1 MAGSGVPGTR
11 CYPPKYV
18 NRFFRSAL
26 FPLVVIVLL
35 VYLASQTLMPR
46 RDNGQNITY
55 SELIQQT
62 KQGNVSEVTFTPTRQ
77 SITAVLDS
85 GQKVKVNYPSPQSQ
99 VAYQK
104 VLEQNNVKF
113 DSKGI
118 GTSAWWALLTGFLPF
133 LLLIGFWIFL
143 MNQMQGGGSK
153 VMSFGKSRAKRMSPD
168 SPKVTYKDVAGA
180 DEAVEELQ
188 EIKEFLENPKK
199 FQALGAR
206 IPKGVLLYGP
216 PGTGKT
222 LLARATA
229 GEAGVPFFSISG
241 SDFVEMF
248 VGVGASRVRDL
259 FEQAKQA
266 SPCIIFIDEI
276 DAVGR
281 HRGAGL
287 GGGHDEREQTLNQLL
302 VEMDGFELKD
312 NIILIAATNRP
323 DILDPAL
330 LRPGR
335 FDRQIVVD
343 RPDRKGRQQILEV
356 HAKGKPL
363 DKEIDLDV
371 LAAATPGFTGADL
384 ANVINEAA
392 LLAARRGS
400 KTIGQL
406 ELEEGI
412 MRVIA
417 GPEKKSRLFSEKE
430 RKITAYHE
438 MGHALVG
445 FFLEGTD
452 EVHKISIVSR
462 GQALGYTISLPAEDR
477 YLTTKGTLMDQ
488 MAMTLGGRA
497 AEELVFN
504 EVTTG
509 AANDIERITSTAKQM
524 IMRFGMSEKL
534 GPRVLGRNHDMPF
547 LGREMGAEPDYS
559 EEIAKEIDD
568 EIRRVIEEAHDKAT
582 TVLREHMQELHRL
595 SAILIERETIDKT
608 QFERLL
614 AGEAEESV
622 FAEEGKT
629 TEEPSEPEPE
639 KKPSLRPSPRPLPG
653 AAMQPPPDPAAS

>member
-1 MAGSGVPGTR
+1 L
-11 CYPPKYV
+11 
-18 NRFFRSAL
+18 NRFLRSAL
-26 FPLVVIVLL
+26 FPVVVITLIVWLGT
-35 VYLASQTLMPR
+35 QTLMGHRHAAQKKTTSDLYAQVRGEPSQIKEVVFSP
-46 RDNGQNITY
+46 NKHQAQVL
-55 SELIQQT
+55 LINDT
-62 KQGNVSEVTFTPTRQ
+62 KYNVYYAT
-77 SITAVLDS
+77 D
-85 GQKVKVNYPSPQSQ
+85 QSQ
-99 VAYQK
+99 ADLQK
-104 VLEQNNVKF
+104 LLIDKGVPF

-118 GTSAWWALLTGFLPF
+118 GTSAWWSILTSLLPF
-133 LLLIGFWIFL
+133 VLLFGFWIFL
-143 MNQMQGGGSK
+143 MNQVQGGGSK
-153 VMSFGKSRAKRMSPD
+153 VMSFGKSRAKRMTPD
-168 SPKVTYKDVAGA
+168 SPKIGFKDVAGV

-222 LLARATA
+222 LLARAVA

-266 SPCIIFIDEI
+266 APCIVFMDEI

-302 VEMDGFELKD
+302 VEMDGFEMKD

-343 RPDRKGRQQILEV
+343 RPDRSGRRKILEV
-356 HAKGKPL
+356 HSKGKPL
-363 DKEIDLDV
+363 APEIDLDT
-371 LAAATPGFTGADL
+371 LAAGTPGFTGADL
-384 ANVINEAA
+384 ANLVNEAA
-392 LLAARRGS
+392 LLAARRG
-400 KTIGQL
+400 KKVIEQE

-412 MRVIA
+412 MRVLA
-417 GPEKKSRLFSEKE
+417 GPEKKARLLSEQE

-445 FFLEGTD
+445 HYLEHTNP
-452 EVHKISIVSR
+452 VHKITIVSR
-462 GQALGYTISLPAEDR
+462 GQALGLTISLPTEDK
-477 YLTTKGTLMDQ
+477 YLQTRSALMDDL
-488 MAMTLGGRA
+488 AMTLGGRA
-497 AEELVFN
+497 AEELVFH
-504 EVTTG
+504 EITTG
-509 AANDIERITSTAKQM
+509 AANDLEKVTSTAKSM

-534 GPRVLGRNHDMPF
+534 GPRVLGRNTDMPF
-547 LGREMGAEPDYS
+547 LGREMGHEPDYS
-559 EEIAKEIDD
+559 DEVAREIDE
-568 EIRRVIEEAHDKAT
+568 EIRRVIEEGHDRAT
-582 TVLREHMQELHRL
+582 RVLQEHMGDLHRI
-595 SAILIERETIDKT
+595 SAILIERETIDKD
-608 QFERLL
+608 QFERLV
-614 AGEAEESV
+614 AGEPEESV
-622 FAEEGKT
+622 FPEELPPVEPAPAP
-629 TEEPSEPEPE
+629 EEKRRAPQP
-639 KKPSLRPSPRPLPG
+639 KPRPFPSPGRAL
-653 AAMQPPPDPAAS
+653 QPPPPPEPTG

>member
-1 MAGSGVPGTR
+1 MS
-11 CYPPKYV
+11 
-18 NRFFRSAL
+18 RFFRSAL
-26 FPLVVIVLL
+26 FPLIVIVLL
-35 VYLASQTLMPR
+35 VYLASQTLLPR
-46 RDNGQNITY
+46 SDKQPKMTY
-55 SELIQQT
+55 SQLID
-62 KQGNVSEVTFTPTRQ
+62 NVEANPEKVSDVVFNPKGR
-77 SITAVLDS
+77 SIEAVYGGD
-85 GQKVKVNYPSPQSQ
+85 KYKVNYPSDESQ
-99 VAYQK
+99 IEFQNL
-104 VLEQNNVKF
+104 LEEKGVSF
-113 DSKGI
+113 DSKGT
-118 GTSAWWALLTGFLPF
+118 GDSAWWSILTYLLPF
-133 LLLIGFWIFL
+133 VLFFGFWIFL
-143 MNQMQGGGSK
+143 MNQVQGGGSK
-153 VMSFGKSRAKRMSPD
+153 VMSFGKSRAKRMAPD
-168 SPKVTYKDVAGA
+168 SPKITFKDVAGV
-180 DEAVEELQ
+180 DEAVEELH

-222 LLARATA
+222 LLARSVA

-266 SPCIIFIDEI
+266 SPCIIFMDEI

-302 VEMDGFELKD
+302 VEMDGFEMKD

-343 RPDRKGRQQILEV
+343 RPDRNGRRKILEV
-356 HAKGKPL
+356 HTKGKPI
-363 DKEIDLDV
+363 DNSVDLDT
-371 LAAATPGFTGADL
+371 LAAGTPGFTGADL
-384 ANVINEAA
+384 ANLVNEAA
-392 LLAARRGS
+392 LLAARHGR
-400 KTIGQL
+400 KTIGEL

-417 GPEKKSRLFSEKE
+417 GPEKKTRLLSEHE
-430 RKITAYHE
+430 RKVTAYHE

-445 FFLEGTD
+445 HHLPNCD
-452 EVHKISIVSR
+452 AVHKISIISR
-462 GQALGYTISLPAEDR
+462 GQALGYTISLPAEDKF
-477 YLTTKGTLMDQ
+477 LTTKSALMDQ

-497 AEELVFN
+497 AEELVFH

-509 AANDIERITSTAKQM
+509 AANDIEKVTATAKHM
-524 IMRFGMSEKL
+524 VMRYGMSEKL
-534 GPRVLGRNHDMPF
+534 GPRMLGRNHDMPF
-547 LGREMGAEPDYS
+547 LGRDMGSEPDYS
-559 EEIAKEIDD
+559 EEIAREIDD
-568 EIRRVIEEAHDKAT
+568 EIRRVIEEAHDRARK
-582 TVLREHMQELHRL
+582 VLAEHMEELHTL
-595 SAILIERETIDKT
+595 SELLIERETIDKD

-614 AGEAEESV
+614 AGESPDTVFPEAETPPP
-622 FAEEGKT
+622 AEGEA
-629 TEEPSEPEPE
+629 E
-639 KKPSLRPSPRPLPG
+639 KKPRAEPKPRPFPLPG
-653 AAMQPPPDPAAS
+653 ATMQPPPEPEGAN

>member
-1 MAGSGVPGTR
+1 
-11 CYPPKYV
+11 V

-26 FPLVVIVLL
+26 FPLIIIAALVWLALNTLGNHGPKVQRQNTSYFYSQVRNDPGSFTGAVTIDPNKQSLTATINNQKVSVHYATPQSEASLEQAMLGHGVQFNSKGVGSSPWWSILTSLLPFVLL
-35 VYLASQTLMPR
+35 
-46 RDNGQNITY
+46 
-55 SELIQQT
+55 
-62 KQGNVSEVTFTPTRQ
+62 F
-77 SITAVLDS
+77 
-85 GQKVKVNYPSPQSQ
+85 
-99 VAYQK
+99 
-104 VLEQNNVKF
+104 
-113 DSKGI
+113 
-118 GTSAWWALLTGFLPF
+118 
-133 LLLIGFWIFL
+133 GFWIFL
-143 MNQMQGGGSK
+143 MNQVQGGGSK
-153 VMSFGKSRAKRMSPD
+153 VMSFGKSRAKRMTPD
-168 SPKVTYKDVAGA
+168 SPKIGFKDVAGV

-222 LLARATA
+222 LLARAVA

-266 SPCIIFIDEI
+266 APCIVFMDEI

-302 VEMDGFELKD
+302 VEMDGFEMKD

-343 RPDRKGRQQILEV
+343 RPDRVGRRRILEV
-356 HAKGKPL
+356 HTKGKPL
-363 DKEIDLDV
+363 APEIELDT
-371 LAAATPGFTGADL
+371 LASGTPGFTGADL
-384 ANVINEAA
+384 ANLVNEAA
-392 LLAARRGS
+392 LLAARRG
-400 KTIGQL
+400 KKIIEQE

-412 MRVIA
+412 MRVVA
-417 GPEKKSRLFSEKE
+417 GPEKKARLLSEHE

-445 FFLEGTD
+445 HFLEHTD
-452 EVHKISIVSR
+452 PVHKITIVSR
-462 GQALGYTISLPAEDR
+462 GQALGLTISLPTEDR
-477 YLTTKGTLMDQ
+477 YLTTRTALLHQ

-497 AEELVFN
+497 AEEIVFH

-509 AANDIERITSTAKQM
+509 AANDLEKITQMAKQM

-534 GPRVLGRNHDMPF
+534 GPRVLGRGHDQPF
-547 LGREMGAEPDYS
+547 LGRDYGAEADYS
-559 EEIAKEIDD
+559 EEIAREIDD
-568 EIRRVIEEAHDKAT
+568 EIRRVIEEAHELALS
-582 TVLREHMQELHRL
+582 VLREHMDELHQI
-595 SAILIERETIDKT
+595 SQILIERETIDKD

-614 AGEAEESV
+614 AGEEEASV
-622 FAEEGKT
+622 FPEEVPVEAPPKPV
-629 TEEPSEPEPE
+629 EEPRRERQP
-639 KKPSLRPSPRPLPG
+639 RPRPFPLPG
-653 AAMQPPPDPAAS
+653 ATMQPPPPDPAKG

>member
-1 MAGSGVPGTR
+1 
-11 CYPPKYV
+11 V

-46 RDNGQNITY
+46 RDGNEKMTY
-55 SELIQQT
+55 SQLIQAT
-62 KQGNVSEVTFTPTRQ
+62 KNGDVSEVTFSPNRQ

-99 VAYQK
+99 AQYQN
-104 VLEQNNVKF
+104 VLEEHNVKF

-392 LLAARRGS
+392 LLAARRGE

-445 FFLEGTD
+445 FYLEGTD

-462 GQALGYTISLPAEDR
+462 GQALGYTISLPSEDR

-568 EIRRVIEEAHDKAT
+568 EIRRVIEEAHDKARN
-582 TVLREHMQELHRL
+582 VLREHMDELHQL
-595 SAILIERETIDKT
+595 SAILIERETIDKS

-614 AGEAEESV
+614 AGEPAESV
-622 FAEEGKT
+622 FADET
-629 TEEPSEPEPE
+629 PPPAAEPEPEPE
-639 KKPSLRPSPRPLPG
+639 KKPALKPSPRPLPG

>member
-1 MAGSGVPGTR
+1 
-11 CYPPKYV
+11 V

-26 FPLVVIVLL
+26 FPLVIIAAL
-35 VYLASQTLMPR
+35 VWLALQTLS
-46 RDNGQNITY
+46 GHGAKTEKITY
-55 SELIQQT
+55 SEAIQAIQSCNSET
-62 KQGNVSEVTFTPTRQ
+62 CALDEVVFNPNKQELKLTYKGSEKK
-77 SITAVLDS
+77 TATVH
-85 GQKVKVNYPSPQSQ
+85 YPSDQSVPGLQ
-99 VAYQK
+99 RTMQ
-104 VLEQNNVKF
+104 EHHVKF
-113 DSKGI
+113 DSKGTGSSPWWSI
-118 GTSAWWALLTGFLPF
+118 LTSLLPF
-133 LLLIGFWIFL
+133 VLLFGFWIFL
-143 MNQMQGGGSK
+143 MNQVQGGGSK
-153 VMSFGKSRAKRMSPD
+153 VMSFGKSRAKRMTPD
-168 SPKVTYKDVAGA
+168 SPKIGFKDVAGV

-222 LLARATA
+222 LLARAVA

-266 SPCIIFIDEI
+266 SPCIVFMDEI

-343 RPDRKGRQQILEV
+343 RPDRNGRRRILEV
-356 HAKGKPL
+356 HSKGKPL
-363 DKEIDLDV
+363 ASEIDLDT
-371 LAAATPGFTGADL
+371 LAAGTPGFTGADL
-384 ANVINEAA
+384 ANLVNEAA
-392 LLAARRGS
+392 LLAARRG
-400 KTIGQL
+400 KKVIEQE

-417 GPEKKSRLFSEKE
+417 GPEKKTRLFSEQE

-438 MGHALVG
+438 LGHAIVG
-445 FFLEGTD
+445 HYLDQES
-452 EVHKISIVSR
+452 EVHKISIIGR
-462 GQALGYTISLPAEDR
+462 GQALGYTISLPREDR
-477 YLTTKGTLMDQ
+477 YLTTKANLMANL
-488 MAMTLGGRA
+488 AMTLGGRA
-497 AEELVFN
+497 AEEIVFN

-509 AANDIERITSTAKQM
+509 AANDLEKVTSTAKQM

-559 EEIAKEIDD
+559 EEIAREIDD
-568 EIRRVIEEAHDKAT
+568 EIRRVIEEAHDTAT
-582 TVLREHMQELHRL
+582 RVLREHIDELHKI
-595 SAILIERETIDKT
+595 SAILIERETIDKE

-614 AGEAEESV
+614 AGESQDAI
-622 FAEEGKT
+622 FAELPT
-629 TEEPSEPEPE
+629 PAPTEPAPADEKKRKPEP
-639 KKPSLRPSPRPLPG
+639 KPRPFPLPG
-653 AAMQPPPDPAAS
+653 ATMQPPPPEKA

>member
-1 MAGSGVPGTR
+1 M
-11 CYPPKYV
+11 

-26 FPLVVIVLL
+26 FPLIVIVLL
-35 VYLASQTLMPR
+35 VYLASQTLMK
-46 RDNGQNITY
+46 GEKQEKVTY
-55 SELIQQT
+55 SELQ
-62 KQGNVSEVTFTPTRQ
+62 
-77 SITAVLDS
+77 TAVADNP
-85 GQKVKVNYPSPQSQ
+85 GQFESIVANPSKQQLTVEYQPTGGSEEGKKVKVAYPSPESLR
-99 VAYQK
+99 VFEK
-104 VLEQNNVKF
+104 VMKEEGVNF
-113 DSKGI
+113 DSKAVG
-118 GTSAWWALLTGFLPF
+118 GSPWWSLLTSLLPF
-133 LLLIGFWIFL
+133 VILIAFWIFL
-143 MNQMQGGGSK
+143 MNQVQGGGSK
-153 VMSFGKSRAKRMSPD
+153 VMSFGKSRAKRMTPD
-168 SPKVTYKDVAGA
+168 SPKIGFKDVAGV
-180 DEAVEELQ
+180 DEAVEELH

-222 LLARATA
+222 LLARAVA

-266 SPCIIFIDEI
+266 APCIVFMDEI

-343 RPDRKGRQQILEV
+343 RPDRAGRKKILEV
-356 HAKGKPL
+356 HAKGKPIDPVVEL
-363 DKEIDLDV
+363 DS
-371 LAAATPGFTGADL
+371 LAAGTPGFTGADL
-384 ANVINEAA
+384 ANLVNEAA
-392 LLAARRGS
+392 LLSARRGR
-400 KTIGQL
+400 KTIGQE
-406 ELEEGI
+406 ELEEGV

-417 GPEKKSRLFSEKE
+417 GPEKKTRLLSEEE
-430 RKITAYHE
+430 RKVTAYHE

-445 FFLEGTD
+445 HYLDQDTD
-452 EVHKISIVSR
+452 VHKISVISR
-462 GQALGYTISLPAEDR
+462 GQALGYTISLPREDR
-477 YLTTKGTLMDQ
+477 YLTRKSTLMDQ
-488 MAMTLGGRA
+488 LAATLGGRA

-509 AANDIERITSTAKQM
+509 AANDLEKVTSTAKQM

-547 LGREMGAEPDYS
+547 LGREMSAEPDYS
-559 EEIAKEIDD
+559 EEVAREIDE
-568 EIRRVIEEAHDKAT
+568 EIRRVIEEAHLRAHQ
-582 TVLREHMQELHRL
+582 VLKDHMDELHRL
-595 SAILIERETIDKT
+595 SAILIERETIDKE
-608 QFERLL
+608 QFLRLL
-614 AGEAEESV
+614 EGASEEEVFPEEAPAAEAEE
-622 FAEEGKT
+622 
-629 TEEPSEPEPE
+629 
-639 KKPSLRPSPRPLPG
+639 KPSRERKPAPKPKPFPVPG
-653 AAMQPPPDPAAS
+653 AMMQPPPPDPAKP

>member
-1 MAGSGVPGTR
+1 L
-11 CYPPKYV
+11 

-26 FPLVVIVLL
+26 FPLIVIVLL
-35 VYLASQTLMPR
+35 VYLASQTLMGG
-46 RDNGQNITY
+46 DKNEKKLTY
-55 SELIQQT
+55 SEV
-62 KQGNVSEVTFTPTRQ
+62 QGLVRDNPSDIDKVLFTPNKRQ
-77 SITAVLDS
+77 ITVDLKNDQPTA
-85 GQKVKVNYPSPQSQ
+85 KANYPSDQSQ
-99 VAYQK
+99 LAFERLLK
-104 VLEQNNVKF
+104 EKGVKY
-113 DSKGI
+113 DSKGT
-118 GTSAWWALLTGFLPF
+118 GGFSLTSLLISVLPF

-143 MNQMQGGGSK
+143 MNQVQGGGSK
-153 VMSFGKSRAKRMSPD
+153 VMSFGKSRAKRMTPD
-168 SPKVTYKDVAGA
+168 APKIGFKDVAGVE
-180 DEAVEELQ
+180 EAVEELH

-222 LLARATA
+222 LLARAVA

-266 SPCIIFIDEI
+266 APCIVFMDEI

-343 RPDRKGRQQILEV
+343 RPDRNGRKKILEV

-363 DKEIDLDV
+363 ATEIELDT
-371 LAAATPGFTGADL
+371 LAAGTPGFTGADL
-384 ANVINEAA
+384 ANLVNEAA
-392 LLAARRGS
+392 LLAARHGR
-400 KTIGQL
+400 KTIGQD

-417 GPEKKSRLFSEKE
+417 GPEKKTRLFSEEE

-445 FFLEGTD
+445 HFLD
-452 EVHKISIVSR
+452 QDAEVHKISIISR
-462 GQALGYTISLPAEDR
+462 GQALGYTISLPREDR
-477 YLTTKGTLMDQ
+477 YLTTKSSLMDQ
-488 MAMTLGGRA
+488 LAMTLGGRA

-509 AANDIERITSTAKQM
+509 AANDLEKVTHTAKQM

-534 GPRVLGRNHDMPF
+534 GPRVLGRNQDMPF
-547 LGREMGAEPDYS
+547 LGREMASEPDYS
-559 EEIAKEIDD
+559 EDMAREIDKEIHL
-568 EIRRVIEEAHDKAT
+568 VIEDGHRRARN
-582 TVLREHMQELHRL
+582 VLEEHIEELHML
-595 SAILIERETIDKT
+595 SAILIERETIDKD
-608 QFERLL
+608 QFQRLL
-614 AGEAEESV
+614 AGENEEAV
-622 FAEEGKT
+622 F
-629 TEEPSEPEPE
+629 PPEPEPTTPEE
-639 KKPSLRPSPRPLPG
+639 KEKAAEKRKRMPRPKPFPLPG
-653 AAMQPPPDPAAS
+653 QAMQPPPPEGAQS

>member
-1 MAGSGVPGTR
+1 
-11 CYPPKYV
+11 V

-26 FPLVVIVLL
+26 FPLFVIVLL
-35 VYLASQTLMPR
+35 VYLASQTLIPHGKGEKKYTTSQFIQAAQ
-46 RDNGQNITY
+46 NGDVTGVVFNPSKHAISAQLVNENKKITVHYPADESVPQIVKILEEKNI
-55 SELIQQT
+55 
-62 KQGNVSEVTFTPTRQ
+62 G
-77 SITAVLDS
+77 
-85 GQKVKVNYPSPQSQ
+85 
-99 VAYQK
+99 
-104 VLEQNNVKF
+104 F
-113 DSKGI
+113 DSKGTGGFSWVGTLI
-118 GTSAWWALLTGFLPF
+118 GLLPF
-133 LLLIGFWIFL
+133 VFLFAFWIFL
-143 MNQMQGGGSK
+143 MNQVQGGGSK
-153 VMSFGKSRAKRMSPD
+153 VMSFGKSRAKRMAPD
-168 SPKVTYKDVAGA
+168 SPKIGFKDVAGV

-222 LLARATA
+222 LLARAVA

-266 SPCIIFIDEI
+266 APCIVFMDEI

-343 RPDRKGRQQILEV
+343 RPDRVGRRKILEV
-356 HAKGKPL
+356 HAKGKPIAS
-363 DKEIDLDV
+363 EIDLDT
-371 LAAATPGFTGADL
+371 LAAGTPGFTGADL
-384 ANVINEAA
+384 ANLVNEAA
-392 LLAARRGS
+392 LLAARRGK
-400 KTIGQL
+400 KTIEQE

-417 GPEKKSRLFSEKE
+417 GPEKKTRLLSEEE

-438 MGHALVG
+438 LGHAIVG
-445 FFLEGTD
+445 HYLEHTD
-452 EVHKISIVSR
+452 DVHKISVISR
-462 GQALGYTISLPAEDR
+462 GQALGYTISLPREDR
-477 YLTTKGTLMDQ
+477 YLTTKTALMEQ
-488 MAMTLGGRA
+488 LAMTLGGRA
-497 AEELVFN
+497 AEELVFQ

-509 AANDIERITSTAKQM
+509 AANDLEKVTSTAKQM

-547 LGREMGAEPDYS
+547 LGREMGNEPDYS
-559 EEIAKEIDD
+559 EEIAREIDD
-568 EIRRVIEEAHDKAT
+568 EIRRVIEEAHHLAVK
-582 TVLREHMQELHRL
+582 VLTDHMDDLNRL
-595 SAILIERETIDKT
+595 SAILIERETIDKD

-614 AGEAEESV
+614 AGETEEQV
-622 FAEEGKT
+622 FPEEVPAAPVQT
-629 TEEPSEPEPE
+629 PTEEP
-639 KKPSLRPSPRPLPG
+639 KRRPQPRPRPLPFPG
-653 AAMQPPPDPAAS
+653 ATMQPPPPEGSPT